1 MELIKRTK
9 NDVAREKLEEM
20 WKRGEEVTR
29 EDVKGIYGVK
39 SEAWVDTHW
48 ETYREWVEAKE
59 KEGYERVEGM
69 ITKEEEVRKE
79 PKLVLIKKEGV
90 GVGCKDAGVC
100 FVDYSIDEL
109 QGKGEGEEVRKE
121 EEVEKRS
128 LRIRKEEVSREYFL
142 VDEYGVE
149 EELECVVSTEVAMV
163 FKRLGVGETIIEE
176 GDENL

>member
-69 ITKEEEVRKE
+69 ITKEEEVRKT
-79 PKLVLIKKEGV
+79 
-90 GVGCKDAGVC
+90 
-100 FVDYSIDEL
+100 
-109 QGKGEGEEVRKE
+109 

-163 FKRLGVGETIIEE
+163 FKRFGVGETIIEE
-176 GDENL
+176 GDEIL